1 MSPEV
6 RTFPS
11 KATLMMRLFRIPAA
25 VLALACLSSCASW
38 TPPHPGQSE
47 AEVIARL
54 GRPTHVYQDGASRL
68 LEYMHG
74 PRGQTTD
81 MARIGPEG
89 RLVSFEQVLTMQKFG
104 TIEPGKADKD
114 KVLRTIGAPSQTRF
128 YPASQLEEWS
138 YPFKENGIWDS
149 LMAVYFDK
157 AGIVRKLQNG
167 PDPEYTPGGDAQ
179 K

>member
-1 MSPEV
+1 M
-6 RTFPS
+6 RRFAAGAK
-11 KATLMMRLFRIPAA
+11 KAAAMMLLFRMAA
-25 VLALACLSSCASW
+25 AIVALAGLSACA
-38 TPPHPGQSE
+38 TGPPLHPGQSE

-54 GRPTHVYQDGASRL
+54 GQPTHVYLDGASRL

-89 RLVSFEQVLTMQKFG
+89 RLVSYEQVLTMHKFG
-104 TIEPGKADKD
+104 MIKPGEADKE
-114 KVLRTIGAPSQTRF
+114 KVLRTIGAPSETRF
-128 YPASQLEEWS
+128 YPGSQLESWS

-149 LMAVYFDK
+149 LMSVFFDK
-157 AGIVRKLQNG
+157 AGVVRKLQNG
-167 PDPEYTPGGDAQ
+167 PDPNYDPGGDAQ